1 MRTKWL
7 VLAGLAA
14 AVMVLAMAVAPSFST
29 AADTKDKAK
38 AEAPKQPNVPAGPYD
53 PATAKGANAVEFKK
67 MEAALPTEAPAK
79 PAKPRKLLV
88 FVGSTGFYH
97 DAEPIAA
104 AAIKAMGDKLG
115 TWETTFS
122 SEDSIFSAESLAK
135 FDGVFMNNTNG
146 NHITTD
152 EAQKALSEFVKGG
165 KGLMGTHAGG
175 DCNHSWAG
183 YFDLIGGEFDGHVWG
198 VPKASV
204 RNEDPKSPLC
214 SMFPEQ
220 GFVAPEEYYTFKT
233 PTEQRPQGYSREKL
247 HILLSIDLETS
258 KLDPSKGHRK
268 DGDYAVS
275 WIGKVGEG
283 RVFYCSMGHLHEHFW
298 SPPMLKHY
306 LAGIQYA
313 LGDLKADDTPTAKL
327 KDHKINPGPPM
338 DTPVINP
345 INPGK

>member
-1 MRTKWL
+1 MRTKL
-7 VLAGLAA
+7 LILAGIAVAGLLAA
-14 AVMVLAMAVAPSFST
+14 VLVSPITNAADPQEKAKT
-29 AADTKDKAK
+29 AA
-38 AEAPKQPNVPAGPYD
+38 PKLNVPIGPYD
-53 PATAKGANAVEFKK
+53 PATAKGANPAEFKK

-88 FVGSTGFYH
+88 FVGSSGFYH
-97 DAEPIAA
+97 DSMPLSA

-122 SEDSIFSAESLAK
+122 ADPAIFNAADLAK
-135 FDGVFMNNTNG
+135 FDGLFMNNTNG
-146 NHITTD
+146 NHVETD
-152 EAQKALSEFVKGG
+152 EAKKALTDFVKGG
-165 KGLMGTHAGG
+165 KGIMGTHAGG
-175 DCNHSWAG
+175 DCNHKWAE

-233 PTEQRPQGYSREKL
+233 PTEQRPQGYTRDKL
-247 HILLSIDLETS
+247 HILLSIDLATS
-258 KLDPSKGHRK
+258 KLDPKLGHRK

-275 WIGKVGEG
+275 WIGKVGDG

-298 SPPMLKHY
+298 STPILKHY

-313 LGDLKADDTPTAKL
+313 LGDLKADDTPSAKL
-327 KDHKINPGPPM
+327 QDHKINPGPPL

-345 INPGK
+345 R